1 MALPPI
7 KGDQLDELCRRNG
20 VARLRIFGSSARG
33 DATESSDINL
43 IADCGDPKTLLEI
56 IQIEGEMTEA
66 FGRPVDLL
74 TEAAISPYI
83 RDRIKDD
90 LRVIYEAG

>member
-1 MALPPI
+1 MALLSI
-7 KGDQLDELCRRNG
+7 AGDQLDELCRRNG
-20 VARLRIFGSSARG
+20 VARLRVFGSSARG
-33 DATESSDINL
+33 DATESSDVDL
-43 IADCGDPKTLLEI
+43 IAEFSGPKTLLDMI
-56 IQIEGEMTEA
+56 RIEREMTEA

-83 RDRIKDD
+83 RERIKDD